1 MADLKITGL
10 GAGSTVASTDQFVM
24 VDVSDTSMAASGTDV
39 KLGAG
44 ALAVGVAPFETH
56 TASQVSDFNE
66 VAQDAV
72 GGIVQSSTTVAAV
85 YNDAGATII
94 HHVPSAALVAQTHIS
109 DFTEAS
115 QDVIGS
121 TLISTST
128 IVFVYNDAGNQETAS
143 LGISPYDL
151 PQNSKTITTTTY
163 TFVAGD
169 NGYWVE
175 FTGSNAVAVS
185 FPPNSSASLRVVAW
199 SQSNIGQITFA
210 GAGAAKVYNP
220 TGLKSRTT
228 SAVGGAFQLSTDRW
242 LLWGDVS
249 A

>member
-1 MADLKITGL
+1 MADQKITDL
-10 GAGSTVASTDQFVM
+10 AAGSAVASTDQFVM

-56 TASQVSDFNE
+56 TASQ
-66 VAQDAV
+66 
-72 GGIVQSSTTVAAV
+72 
-85 YNDAGATII
+85 
-94 HHVPSAALVAQTHIS
+94 IS
-109 DFTEAS
+109 DLTEVT
-115 QDVIGS
+115 QDTVGAM
-121 TLISTST
+121 LQSTST
-128 IVFVYNDAGNQETAS
+128 VVFVYDDAGNKETAA

-151 PQNSKTITTTTY
+151 PQNSKTVTQTDY
-163 TFVAGD
+163 TFVSGD

-175 FTGSNAVAVS
+175 FTGSNAIAVK

-199 SQSNIGQITFA
+199 SASNIGQITFS

-242 LLWGDVS
+242 LLWGDTS